1 SPHIYMGFQDFLSHG
16 HSVASGLSPQSESMI
31 LGLRGPLFLIKKN
44 KKHKYICVLEY
55 AKGMF
60 LLFLYTVLG
69 CGLPIY
75 FRTSISFL
83 PYRTY
88 AAIDYI
94 TISTW

>member
-1 SPHIYMGFQDFLSHG
+1 M
-16 HSVASGLSPQSESMI
+16 SGPIVNQLLVDELHTVPT
-31 LGLRGPLFLIKKN
+31 G
-44 KKHKYICVLEY
+44 KYQGMTYY

-69 CGLPIY
+69 CGLLIY

-94 TISTW
+94 TIPTW